1 MMRKAEFL
9 KIENHNFVDYYY
21 DYINMIA
28 IDYFNNQEN
37 GENKTLEEIR
47 NGLFECDWY
56 GEDWFES
63 CVDTA
68 KMILEENGFDTSEK
82 FMVYIN
88 KETGASYT
96 KIEDVLRRDCLN
108 YYGDKIEFDF
118 DDWKI
123 YTWDTLENELKLI
136 ALEEYRNSGFDLED
150 YKTYGESASW
160 VQDFFWLSAERF
172 FEEYATTMSEEDWRE
187 ATKKE
192 KEVAIFFTN
201 YALER

>member
-1 MMRKAEFL
+1 MK
-9 KIENHNFVDYYY
+9 NFVDYYN
-21 DYINMIA
+21 DYIDMIA
-28 IDYFNNQEN
+28 EDEFNNQEN
-37 GENKTLEEIR
+37 GENKTIEEIR
-47 NGLFECDWY
+47 NELFECNWY

-63 CVDTA
+63 CAEIA
-68 KMILEENGFDTSEK
+68 KSILEENGFDTGEK

-96 KIEDVLRRDCLN
+96 EIEDVLRRDCLS
-108 YYGDKIEFDF
+108 YYGDKIEFDL
-118 DDWKI
+118 DDWKV
-123 YTWDTLENELKLI
+123 YNWDTLENELKLI
-136 ALEEYRNSGFDLED
+136 ALEEYRNSSYDIED

-160 VQDFFWLSAERF
+160 VQDFFWLSTERF

-192 KEVAIFFTN
+192 KEVATFFTD

>member
-1 MMRKAEFL
+1 MK
-9 KIENHNFVDYYY
+9 NFVDYYY

-28 IDYFNNQEN
+28 LDYFNNQEN

-47 NGLFECDWY
+47 NELFECVWY
-56 GEDWFES
+56 GDDWFES

-108 YYGDKIEFDF
+108 YYGDKIEFDL
-118 DDWKI
+118 DDWKV
-123 YTWDTLENELKLI
+123 YNWDTLENELKLI
-136 ALEEYRNSGFDLED
+136 ALEEYRNSGYDIED
-150 YKTYGESASW
+150 YKTYGKTASW
-160 VQDFFWLSAERF
+160 VQDLFWLSTKRF
-172 FEEYATTMSEEDWRE
+172 FEEHATTMSEEDWRK

-192 KEVAIFFTN
+192 KEVATFFTN